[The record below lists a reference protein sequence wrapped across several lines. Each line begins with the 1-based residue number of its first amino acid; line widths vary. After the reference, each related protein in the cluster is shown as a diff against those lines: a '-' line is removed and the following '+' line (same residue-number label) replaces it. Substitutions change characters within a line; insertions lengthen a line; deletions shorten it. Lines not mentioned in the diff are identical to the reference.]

1 MQICDD
7 ELQIILNE
15 QGLPK
20 GIRDSNGF
28 LLFFPPV
35 WKQPG
40 QNKRYAGEVKRQ
52 SDLADT
58 LLNTLKAT
66 QRQGGN
72 MK

>member
-7 ELQIILNE
+7 ELQIIYK

-66 QRQGGN
+66 QLNDRGTI
-72 MK
+72 